1 MVYGG
6 LAFKELDLFL
16 LGDFADESLDGMAE
30 VTLK

>member
-16 LGDFADESLDGMAE
+16 LGDLVDESLDGTSE
-30 VTLK
+30 VILK

>member
-16 LGDFADESLDGMAE
+16 LGDFAYESPDGMLE